1 VARRTEAIKRDGI
14 CKIHLAKTPQHKEDR
29 VMTVRIGLA
38 ISLFASFLFLG
49 AASHQQNT
57 SKLRLLVGP
66 DQICAKPTQCF
77 TSRPGTG
84 SSKAVVTTCED
95 TENKGGCS
103 SFAVACI
110 YGSGTYEGNQN
121 KGKCTT

>member
-1 VARRTEAIKRDGI
+1 MRARSAI
-14 CKIHLAKTPQHKEDR
+14 
-29 VMTVRIGLA
+29 A
-38 ISLFASFLFLG
+38 IPLLGSVLFLG

-66 DQICAKPTQCF
+66 DQICSKPTQCF
-77 TSRPGTG
+77 TSHPGTG
-84 SSKAVVTTCED
+84 NSKVVVTTCED
-95 TENKGGCS
+95 TESKGGCS

-110 YGSGTYEGNQN
+110 YGGGSYDGNQH